1 MMMYSF
7 SFGRRLRRS
16 TLLLL
21 LLLAVM
27 AAGRA
32 VLLMLP
38 GSDAAVSASNIR
50 RQPGKTEEQRQA
62 CLAALGW
69 SADPEPCEVLE
80 VIIPKEFDE
89 TYQNYNKIQ
98 TDQGLDL
105 TRYRGK
111 RCRRYSYMVH
121 NHPSGDEHVR
131 LNLLVCSGK
140 IIGGDVCSM
149 GLDGF
154 LQGLAFPASAPPA
167 ETQSAAPA
175 S

>member
-62 CLAALGW
+62 FLAALGLVGR
-69 SADPEPCEVLE
+69 SGAVRGARGDHP
-80 VIIPKEFDE
+80 
-89 TYQNYNKIQ
+89 
-98 TDQGLDL
+98 QGI
-105 TRYRGK
+105 R
-111 RCRRYSYMVH
+111 
-121 NHPSGDEHVR
+121 
-131 LNLLVCSGK
+131 
-140 IIGGDVCSM
+140 
-149 GLDGF
+149 
-154 LQGLAFPASAPPA
+154 
-167 ETQSAAPA
+167 
-175 S
+175 